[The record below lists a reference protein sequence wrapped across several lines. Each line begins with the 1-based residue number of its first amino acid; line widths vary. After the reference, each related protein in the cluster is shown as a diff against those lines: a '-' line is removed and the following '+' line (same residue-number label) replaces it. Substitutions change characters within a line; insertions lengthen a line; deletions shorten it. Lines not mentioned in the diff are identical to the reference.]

1 MEVNG
6 LLSWRG
12 QTTKTLHNKI
22 INNTGHRMIK
32 ISPGNNAISL
42 EKLLEQNSTSGTILQ
57 R

>member
-6 LLSWRG
+6 QRPWRG
-12 QTTKTLHNKI
+12 QTTKILNNKI

-32 ISPGNNAISL
+32 TSPGNNAISL
-42 EKLLEQNSTSGTILQ
+42 EKLLEKNPTTGTILQ